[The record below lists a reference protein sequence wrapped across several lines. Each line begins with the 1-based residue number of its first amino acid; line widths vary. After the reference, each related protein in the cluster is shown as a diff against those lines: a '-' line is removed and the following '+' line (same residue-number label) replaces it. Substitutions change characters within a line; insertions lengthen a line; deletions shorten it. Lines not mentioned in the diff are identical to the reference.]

1 MNEPPIQTEA
11 RRGLFGPLAPP
22 ERRATARVLILAL
35 LAAALCWYFGA
46 DAWHAIL
53 IGGVITT
60 VGVIGLV
67 ASETPDLITIDW
79 RSVGRPNRHG
89 ARSDVAELSW
99 TLRGSYG
106 RVGGPAVWRARRLAR
121 QRLAVYQLDLGNPA
135 DRPEIERL
143 IGRRAYTVL
152 VRGERRPPLL
162 RTFVHCLD
170 ALDALDP
177 TRPVEPPPGSRRR
190 RAIVTRPRP
199 RRARE
204 R

>member
-1 MNEPPIQTEA
+1 VTEPPIQTEGGN
-11 RRGLFGPLAPP
+11 GLFGPIRPP
-22 ERRATARVLILAL
+22 KRRATVRILILAL

-46 DAWHAIL
+46 NALHAIL
-53 IGGVITT
+53 IGGVVTT

-67 ASETPDLITIDW
+67 ASETPDLIVIDW
-79 RSVGRPNRHG
+79 RSAGRPNRHG

-99 TLRGSYG
+99 TLRGSFG
-106 RVGGPAVWRARRLAR
+106 RVGSPAVWRARRLAR
-121 QRLAVYQLDLGNPA
+121 QRLARHQLDLLNPA

-143 IGRRAYTVL
+143 IGRRAYAVL
-152 VRGERRPPLL
+152 VSGERRSPLL

-177 TRPVEPPPGSRRR
+177 ARPSTPPSGSRRR
-190 RAIVTRPRP
+190 RPIVTRPRP